1 MLETGFMASIGVFIG
16 LVVIN
21 SLVFGATEV
30 LGGDIRSAQ
39 IGFGMALFCL
49 GGMSFLF
56 NVIQVPN
63 GVFLLFVGGGM
74 VLVTLVMMTDTAV
87 HQVKSA
93 HSYVSNRFGD

>member
-21 SLVFGATEV
+21 ALVFGATEV

-49 GGMSFLF
+49 GGMNFLF

-63 GVFLLFVGGGM
+63 GGPLLFAGGGM
-74 VLVTLVMMTDTAV
+74 VLITLLMMTDTV
-87 HQVKSA
+87 TRQVKSLKS
-93 HSYVSNRFGD
+93 HISNLRGE